1 MQISRRDALK
11 QGGKTL
17 AIAGAAAGLE
27 ATTFD
32 VTFMT
37 DPVGPKALP

>member
-1 MQISRRDALK
+1 MTRDRVPGLL
-11 QGGKTL
+11 L
-17 AIAGAAAGLE
+17 AVMGAAAGLE

-37 DPVGPKALP
+37 DPVGP